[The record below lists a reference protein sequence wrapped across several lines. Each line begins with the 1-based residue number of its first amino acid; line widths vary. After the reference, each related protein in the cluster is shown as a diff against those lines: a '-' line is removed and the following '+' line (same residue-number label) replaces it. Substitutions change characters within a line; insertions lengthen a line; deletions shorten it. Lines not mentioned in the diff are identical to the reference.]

1 MVNKKLRIYKCI
13 KTFGRQKI
21 TLDIFTKRF
30 YFSAV
35 CVTYK
40 DANVFTDE
48 KGNLG
53 FIINMKKTVHTSDE
67 PEEESEEEEEEEV
80 EDEIDLPRKRLTRRG
95 KSQNSSTEGT
105 STS

>member
-1 MVNKKLRIYKCI
+1 MVNKKAPDLYKCI

-67 PEEESEEEEEEEV
+67 PEEESEEEEEV

>member
-1 MVNKKLRIYKCI
+1 MYQNFWQTKNY
-13 KTFGRQKI
+13 
-21 TLDIFTKRF
+21 LDIFTKRF

-95 KSQNSSTEGT
+95 KSQNSTAGT

>member
-1 MVNKKLRIYKCI
+1 MADKKLLRYVH
-13 KTFGRQKI
+13 
-21 TLDIFTKRF
+21 TKRF
-30 YFSAV
+30 YFLAV

-53 FIINMKKTVHTSDE
+53 FIINMKKNVHTSDE
-67 PEEESEEEEEEEV
+67 PEEESEDEEV
-80 EDEIDLPRKRLTRRG
+80 EDEVDPPRKRLRRARA
-95 KSQNSSTEGT
+95 QNSSTEGT

>member
-21 TLDIFTKRF
+21 TQIFTKRF

-67 PEEESEEEEEEEV
+67 PEEESEEEEEV

>member
-1 MVNKKLRIYKCI
+1 MYQNFWQTKNY
-13 KTFGRQKI
+13 
-21 TLDIFTKRF
+21 LDIFTKRF

-67 PEEESEEEEEEEV
+67 PEEESEEEEEV
-80 EDEIDLPRKRLTRRG
+80 EDEVDPPRKRLRRARAR
-95 KSQNSSTEGT
+95 NSSTEGT

>member
-67 PEEESEEEEEEEV
+67 PEEESEEEEEV

-95 KSQNSSTEGT
+95 RSQNSTAGT